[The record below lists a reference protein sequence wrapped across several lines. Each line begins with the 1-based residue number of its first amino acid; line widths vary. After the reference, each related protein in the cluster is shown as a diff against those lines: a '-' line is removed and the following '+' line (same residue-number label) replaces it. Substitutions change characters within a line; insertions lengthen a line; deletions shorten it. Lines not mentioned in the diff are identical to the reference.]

1 MTSESTLGEQ
11 IKYYRRLNDV
21 KQTDLGVNLNFER
34 STLNHLENREMKLV
48 NVNSIDELRFNLTE
62 ELNNTMIELLITQQM
77 LNENKLSKRG
87 RKLLEH
93 HKAEL
98 LEQFRFE
105 FQMIAKSITF

>member
-1 MTSESTLGEQ
+1 M
-11 IKYYRRLNDV
+11 V
-21 KQTDLGVNLNFER
+21 KLI
-34 STLNHLENREMKLV
+34 

-77 LNENKLSKRG
+77 LNENKLSRRD

-98 LEQFRFE
+98 LEQFRLE
-105 FQMIAKSITF
+105 FQKNNIEQIKLYKELINK